1 MKKLSMVGLALVT
14 VLMCSNASAQDTTG
28 LTVDVPDG
36 NKTMAVGAFIN
47 MGMAHMIGDLDD
59 AKMRFAGGFGAY
71 FDFYIT
77 PMLALEA
84 GLGIEGKGERFD
96 TEGWEGRDKITYL
109 EIPLGAKLNIS
120 NFQASLLFVLN
131 FALAGKSKSDVDVEG
146 LDISAE
152 VEWNDDMWDSYRRFN
167 IGPKIVLGYAIPVG
181 PISIVPGISWS
192 LHLLNEY
199 KDLDDDDFE
208 ENDDD
213 SIRAMNIMF
222 RVGAEFSL

>member
-1 MKKLSMVGLALVT
+1 MKRLSMIGLALVA
-14 VLMCSNASAQDTTG
+14 VLISSTASAQDAAVSTAPA
-28 LTVDVPDG
+28 PDG
-36 NKTMAVGAFIN
+36 GKTMTIGAFIN
-47 MGMAHMIGDLDD
+47 MGMAHMVGDYDD

-84 GLGIEGKGERFD
+84 GLGIEGKGMRVE
-96 TEGWEGRDKITYL
+96 EGDWKSRQKVTYL

-120 NFQASLLFVLN
+120 NFQASLLFVLD
-131 FALAGKSKSDVDVEG
+131 FALAGKTKSEGDVEG
-146 LDISAE
+146 LDVSAE
-152 VEWNDDMWDSYRRFN
+152 VKWEDAQWDYYRRVN

-192 LHLLNEY
+192 LHLVNDY
-199 KDLDDDDFE
+199 KDLDDDDFD
-208 ENDDD
+208 ENNDD

-222 RVGAEFSL
+222 RVGAEFGL

>member
-1 MKKLSMVGLALVT
+1 MVGLALVA
-14 VLMCSNASAQDTTG
+14 VLICSNASAQDAA
-28 LTVDVPDG
+28 VSAADVSGGD
-36 NKTMAVGAFIN
+36 KTMAVGAFVN
-47 MGMAHMIGDLDD
+47 MGMANMIGDIDD

-77 PMLALEA
+77 PMLAIEA
-84 GLGIEGKGERFD
+84 GLGVEGKGERFD
-96 TEGWEGRDKITYL
+96 SDDWEGRDKITYL
-109 EIPLGAKLNIS
+109 EIPLGVKLNIS

-131 FALAGKSKSDVDVEG
+131 LAMAGKTKSEGDVEG

-152 VEWNDDMWDSYRRFN
+152 VKWNDDMWDHYRRFN

-192 LHLLNEY
+192 LHLLNEW
-199 KDLDDDDFE
+199 KGLDDDDFD

-222 RVGAEFSL
+222 RVGVEFSL

>member
-1 MKKLSMVGLALVT
+1 MRRFSIVGLALVA
-14 VLMCSNASAQDTTG
+14 VLMCSTASAQDAAVS
-28 LTVDVPDG
+28 TVPAPDG
-36 NKTMAVGAFIN
+36 GKTMAIGAFIN
-47 MGMAHMIGDLDD
+47 MGMAHMVGDNGD

-71 FDFYIT
+71 FDFYII

-84 GLGIEGKGERFD
+84 GLGIEGKGSRAEDEDSDFKV
-96 TEGWEGRDKITYL
+96 RDKITYL

-131 FALAGKSKSDVDVEG
+131 FALAGKTKSEGDFDG
-146 LDISAE
+146 LDISGE
-152 VEWNDDMWDSYRRFN
+152 VKWNDDMWDHYRRVN

-192 LHLLNEY
+192 LHLLNEA
-199 KDLDDDDFE
+199 KDMPDDY
-208 ENDDD
+208 DD

-222 RVGAEFSL
+222 RVGAEFGL

>member
-1 MKKLSMVGLALVT
+1 M
-14 VLMCSNASAQDTTG
+14 
-28 LTVDVPDG
+28 
-36 NKTMAVGAFIN
+36 
-47 MGMAHMIGDLDD
+47 
-59 AKMRFAGGFGAY
+59 
-71 FDFYIT
+71 
-77 PMLALEA
+77 
-84 GLGIEGKGERFD
+84 
-96 TEGWEGRDKITYL
+96 
-109 EIPLGAKLNIS
+109 
-120 NFQASLLFVLN
+120 LN
-131 FALAGKSKSDVDVEG
+131 FALAGKSKSEGEIEG
-146 LDISAE
+146 LDMSAE
-152 VEWNDDMWDSYRRFN
+152 VKWNDDMWDSYRRFN